1 MAARQSDLRLY
12 LDVVPEGNK
21 LEPPQGSIM
30 IFLKHFDT
38 SKQTLLG
45 VGKAYVSRI
54 SKVSDLFNI
63 INEKMRWTPGTPLK
77 LYEVSVRLIT
87 RKDFFLICFF
97 RKSNPA

>member
-12 LDVVPEGNK
+12 LDIIPEGAK

-30 IFLKHFDT
+30 VFLKHFDT

-45 VGKAYVSRI
+45 VGKAYVPRN
-54 SKVSDLFNI
+54 SKVSDLFGV

-77 LYEVSVRLIT
+77 LYEVGKCISAPSCSSSSRL
-87 RKDFFLICFF
+87 LG
-97 RKSNPA
+97 N